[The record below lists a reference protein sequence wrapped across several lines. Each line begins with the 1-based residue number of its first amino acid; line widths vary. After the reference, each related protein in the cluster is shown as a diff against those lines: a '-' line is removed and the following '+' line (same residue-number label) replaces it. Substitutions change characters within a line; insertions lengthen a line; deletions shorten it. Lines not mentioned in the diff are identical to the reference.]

1 MRKLYIFIIAAI
13 AVLACSEDNEIA
25 NKPQERID
33 FNMLVGEWV
42 SADSEKNYYTEL
54 ILSNNF
60 WAQYTI
66 VQNEVGSNSIYD
78 TDKGV
83 WNWYDDNQ
91 MISIITGMHKIPYQK
106 VVEITNTRMQLRH
119 TSYNTVE
126 TYYQLVETLEI
137 DAGNSTSIKYLQE
150 HGDFALKQATSSNEE
165 VATVSADGIVEAHQG
180 GIAYISLESEQ
191 EIVYIKVVVKGRVNR
206 FIDETHLTIDEIEKI
221 HGKPDV
227 AATRIDSING
237 FEGGYVYYQFDND
250 KHLNAIQYTYDVY
263 SREIKNILTRYS
275 SESPL
280 NQDVAYT
287 YKYYVQTGD
296 DNNNFGLSST
306 FLDNSYIITIFEKDA
321 MIKYTNLDC
330 NSYHVSNRPKKY
342 LHELM
347 NYTIDHILEKYGTPD
362 NSVNTDTQT
371 SYAYMISQ
379 LRAPGKEGHIADDK
393 LAYIDY
399 LYDAETREIIEI
411 RTVYLEE
418 AYCMAD
424 LDYIINNN
432 YQLSKSAEYGPYPDY
447 RDCDFYYKYNG
458 YVNFGEG
465 LDFCYITYNNLAYY
479 LRKAAE

>member
-1 MRKLYIFIIAAI
+1 MDALEALQFPDGTGNAGHEVVDVELHDLIGIIVTGVGDGDGGGAA
-13 AVLACSEDNEIA
+13 
-25 NKPQERID
+25 
-33 FNMLVGEWV
+33 
-42 SADSEKNYYTEL
+42 
-54 ILSNNF
+54 
-60 WAQYTI
+60 
-66 VQNEVGSNSIYD
+66 
-78 TDKGV
+78 
-83 WNWYDDNQ
+83 
-91 MISIITGMHKIPYQK
+91 
-106 VVEITNTRMQLRH
+106 
-119 TSYNTVE
+119 VE
-126 TYYQLVETLEI
+126 TDIAIGERGVAQ
-137 DAGNSTSIKYLQE
+137 
-150 HGDFALKQATSSNEE
+150 
-165 VATVSADGIVEAHQG
+165 ATVSADGIVEAHQG

-191 EIVYIKVVVKGRVNR
+191 EIVYVKVVAKGRVNR

-296 DNNNFGLSST
+296 YNNNFGLSST
-306 FLDNSYIITIFEKDA
+306 FFDNSYIITVFGKDA

-342 LHELM
+342 MHELM
-347 NYTIDHILEKYGTPD
+347 NYSIDQILEKYGTPD

-399 LYDAETREIIEI
+399 SYDAETREIIEI

-418 AYCMAD
+418 AHCMAD

-432 YQLSKSAEYGPYPDY
+432 YQLSNSAEYGPYPDY